1 MSTINV
7 DVITSQTPASPVT
20 INDNLIVTGTN
31 NIKPYKVYVAG
42 YLQQS
47 SPTADPLCEVFEN
60 TLGATITWTRQSTGV
75 YLATASA
82 PVFTAFK
89 TVVFTTVGGGAG
101 AVLPIQI
108 LANRQSDTQ
117 VYLITVL
124 TDATSTPV
132 DGRLASSPIE
142 IRVYP

>member
-1 MSTINV
+1 MSQINV
-7 DVITSQTPASPVT
+7 NTVAPESGSNVT
-20 INDNLIVTGTN
+20 VNGNLIVTGTN

-47 SPTADPLCEVFEN
+47 NPTADPLCEVFEN

-75 YLATASA
+75 YIATASS

-89 TVVFTTVGGGAG
+89 TVVFTTVAGGAG
-101 AVLPIQI
+101 FTWPVQF
-108 LANRQSDTQ
+108 LAGRQSNTQ
-117 VYLITVL
+117 VFLGVVL
-124 TDATSTPV
+124 TDSTATYV
-132 DGRLASSPIE
+132 DGRLAGSPIE

>member
-7 DVITSQTPASPVT
+7 NVIQSTGGTVT

-47 SPTADPLCEVFEN
+47 SPTSNPLLEVFEN
-60 TLGATITWTRQSTGV
+60 TLGATITWTRQGV
-75 YLATASA
+75 GDYIATASA

-101 AVLPIQI
+101 ASTPVQF
-108 LANRQSDTQ
+108 LANRLSDTQ
-117 VYLITVL
+117 VFLSVVL
-124 TDATSTPV
+124 TNATATPV

>member
-1 MSTINV
+1 MSTIIVNT
-7 DVITSQTPASPVT
+7 IQSTGSTVT
-20 INDNLIVTGTN
+20 INDNLNVTGTN
-31 NIKPYKVYVAG
+31 NIRPYKVYVAG

-47 SPTADPLCEVFEN
+47 SPTSDPLLVEFEN

-101 AVLPIQI
+101 ASTPVQF
-108 LANRQSDTQ
+108 LANRLNDTQ
-117 VYLITVL
+117 VFIVVVL
-124 TDATSTPV
+124 TDSTATPV
-132 DGRLASSPIE
+132 DSRLASSPIE

>member
-7 DVITSQTPASPVT
+7 DIIQSASASNVT
-20 INDNLIVTGTN
+20 IDGDLIVTGTSS
-31 NIKPYKVYVAG
+31 IAPYKKYVAG

-75 YLATASA
+75 YIATANA

-89 TVVFTTVGGGAG
+89 TVVFTTVAGGAG
-101 AVLPIQI
+101 ATWPIQI
-108 LANRQSDTQ
+108 LAGRQSDTV
-117 VYLITVL
+117 VYVSTVL
-124 TDATSTPV
+124 TDSTSTAV

-142 IRVYP
+142 IRVYN